1 MSTFLE
7 PHPSI
12 ESLPPQQTIKVREWV
27 PLQPPSASN
36 SPTLK
41 LMTWNML
48 AQTLIRPKIFPYNDC
63 LRIHQRGALLP
74 REVLTYNPDIACL
87 QEVDRL
93 DELLPFLWSAG
104 YSYTY
109 ASGPQKPQGCMII
122 WKADAFHKLT
132 KKSIF
137 YDDED
142 VNSLLYGDDGKRP
155 KRIASTTV
163 TGNIGL
169 IVALARKDDETKGY
183 IVATTH
189 TFWNPGFVYEKARQI
204 GILVN
209 TVRRL
214 QASDERYR
222 TWPTYL
228 AGDFNSEPTTTPYSL
243 LTAQPLTPAHAKSLS
258 DSRVIHIS
266 RDPSIPPS
274 PDVKEDEGSSAA
286 PQPQA
291 GNENDED
298 REQRIKN
305 RGAYSNTY
313 STNRTIRESRR
324 AVDSDDLLSVEELE
338 RLYGFEEGKGL
349 RSGYA
354 EALRVASAGA
364 KDEVFGGR
372 VHDTTAGVWEPMYTN
387 YSFYWQA
394 TMDYIFILDPPGA
407 TSKTEILGMLK
418 LHVKEDMEPGLP
430 KAGISG
436 SDHSSLM
443 LELGMR
449 VD

>member
-27 PLQPPSASN
+27 PLQPPSASD

-41 LMTWNML
+41 LMTWNVL
-48 AQTLIRPKIFPYNDC
+48 AQITIRPWYLPHNDC
-63 LRIHQRGALLP
+63 LKITERGALLP

-93 DELLPFLWSAG
+93 RKLRAKFRSAG
-104 YSYTY
+104 YSHTF
-109 ASGPQKPQGCMII
+109 ASGPRKLHGCMII
-122 WKADAFHKLT
+122 WKSDAFDKVAEQT
-132 KKSIF
+132 IF
-137 YDDED
+137 YDDVD
-142 VNSLLYGDDGKRP
+142 VNLVLYGDDGKRP
-155 KRIASTTV
+155 KRIASTKV

-169 IVALARKDDETKGY
+169 IVALARKDDESKGY

-189 TFWNPGFVYEKARQI
+189 TFWNPDFEYEKARQN

-214 QASDERYR
+214 QASDERYSN
-222 TWPTYL
+222 WPAYL
-228 AGDFNSEPTTTPYSL
+228 AGDFNTQPTEASYSL
-243 LTAQPLTPAHAKSLS
+243 LTAQLLTPAHAKSLS

-286 PQPQA
+286 PQPKA
-291 GNENDED
+291 GDENDED
-298 REQRIKN
+298 REQRRKN
-305 RGAYSNTY
+305 RGACSTTY
-313 STNRTIRESRR
+313 SADRTIRESRR

-354 EALRVASAGA
+354 EALRVTSAGA

-372 VHDTTAGVWEPMYTN
+372 VQDTMGTI
-387 YSFYWQA
+387 
-394 TMDYIFILDPPGA
+394 DYIFILDAPGA
-407 TSKTEILGMLK
+407 TSKTEILGVLK
-418 LHVKEDMEPGLP
+418 PHTKEDMEPGLP
-430 KAGISG
+430 KAGICG
-436 SDHSSLM
+436 SDHISLM
-443 LELGMR
+443 LELRNAG
-449 VD
+449 

>member
-12 ESLPPQQTIKVREWV
+12 KSLPPQQTIKVREWV

-48 AQTLIRPKIFPYNDC
+48 AQALILPKVFPYNDC
-63 LRIHQRGALLP
+63 LKIHQRGALLP

-93 DELLPFLWSAG
+93 KKLLPIFRSAG
-104 YSYTY
+104 YSHTY

-122 WKADAFHKLT
+122 WKADAFHKVAEQT
-132 KKSIF
+132 IF
-137 YDDED
+137 YDDDD

-155 KRIASTTV
+155 NRIASTKV

-189 TFWNPGFVYEKARQI
+189 IFWNPDFEYEKARQI

-228 AGDFNSEPTTTPYSL
+228 AGDFNSEPTTAPYSL

-274 PDVKEDEGSSAA
+274 PDVKEDEGSSAV

-291 GNENDED
+291 GDENDED
-298 REQRIKN
+298 KEKRRKKWGGRNI
-305 RGAYSNTY
+305 TY
-313 STNRTIRESRR
+313 FVNRTIRESRR

-354 EALRVASAGA
+354 EALRIASAGA
-364 KDEVFGGR
+364 KDNVFGGR
-372 VHDTTAGVWEPMYTN
+372 VQDTMAGVWEPMYTS
-387 YSFYWQA
+387 YSFYWQG
-394 TMDYIFILDPPGA
+394 TIDYVFILDPPGA

-418 LHVKEDMEPGLP
+418 PHVKEDMEPGLP

-436 SDHSSLM
+436 SDHTSLM
-443 LELGMR
+443 LEFGLAG
-449 VD
+449 